1 MARLRSEHVRLPLR
15 EDGGL
20 RVAIVA
26 DTHSA
31 PHPRT
36 SALLRKEK
44 PDAILHAG
52 DIGSLDVVKQL
63 EKIAPTHAV
72 RGNIDGLVLP
82 DDIILDFERATLF
95 LTHIAVNGPKIRAD
109 AARRAHAAK
118 AAIVVCGHSHIPFLG
133 RDKNLVVFNPGSIG
147 PRRFHL
153 PIVFGMMELAPA
165 SEGGQLRFEH
175 VSCETGERWLP

>member
-1 MARLRSEHVRLPLR
+1 MPRVRSEQVKLPLR
-15 EDGGL
+15 EDGGI

-26 DTHSA
+26 DTHSEM
-31 PHPRT
+31 HPRT
-36 SALLRKEK
+36 CELLKKEK

-52 DIGSLDVVKQL
+52 DIGSLDVVKKL

-72 RGNIDGLVLP
+72 RGNIDGLEKP
-82 DDIILDFERATLF
+82 DDIVLDFELATLF
-95 LTHIAVNGPKIRAD
+95 LTHIAVNGPKLRAD

-118 AAIVVCGHSHIPFLG
+118 AAIVVCGHSHVPFLG
-133 RDKNLVVFNPGSIG
+133 RDKNLVVFNPGSVG

-153 PIVFGMMELAPA
+153 PIVFGMMELKD
-165 SEGGQLRFEH
+165 GKLGFEH